1 MLKRFCVLIAII
13 YLSLV
18 LSCSQSTMEPGE
30 VYARVL
36 FVQTGES
43 QATPRFSLF
52 FAYTNT
58 AGQNDFDKITVI
70 HKASGVTW
78 NLPSQICFCFKN
90 SSLGE
95 YSFLVGTNKMAFP
108 ADKVL
113 KGEYIVSISK
123 LNGQT
128 KSKTVSISSP
138 DFSEKTFPVNINFSI
153 AKTDFTSEKPITKC
167 SIILSGADRQPIFV
181 SEIKS
186 DGFSTIYPEN
196 IISEHKD
203 AHYVQFLFEIEK
215 TEFLSHLIEIEP
227 LS

>member
-95 YSFLVGTNKMAFP
+95 YSFL
-108 ADKVL
+108 
-113 KGEYIVSISK
+113 ISK

-215 TEFLSHLIEIEP
+215 TEFLSQLIEIEP

>member
-78 NLPSQICFCFKN
+78 NLPSQI
-90 SSLGE
+90 
-95 YSFLVGTNKMAFP
+95 FL
-108 ADKVL
+108 
-113 KGEYIVSISK
+113 
-123 LNGQT
+123 QT
-128 KSKTVSISSP
+128 K
-138 DFSEKTFPVNINFSI
+138 F
-153 AKTDFTSEKPITKC
+153 
-167 SIILSGADRQPIFV
+167 
-181 SEIKS
+181 
-186 DGFSTIYPEN
+186 
-196 IISEHKD
+196 
-203 AHYVQFLFEIEK
+203 
-215 TEFLSHLIEIEP
+215 
-227 LS
+227 